1 MATTG
6 NSGAVKRAT
15 SIEVTV
21 PTILRDCT
29 GGRNTVTI
37 EAHTLA
43 EALERLRATYPLL
56 NVHLYDQAGQ
66 MRPHVLIFYNEE
78 STRWLDTLDVP
89 LNPGDRLEILQA
101 VSGG

>member
-1 MATTG
+1 MKTATT
-6 NSGAVKRAT
+6 
-15 SIEVTV
+15 IEVTV

-29 GGRNTVTI
+29 GGHNTVTI

-43 EALERLRATYPLL
+43 EALERLREDYPLL
-56 NVHLYDQAGQ
+56 KVHLYDQAGQ

-78 STRWLDTLDVP
+78 STRWLDSLDVP